1 MEDSRA
7 NPKTPGGVHVT
18 GPPSRVPLWLAP
30 VVFVA
35 VRVSRSVT
43 IRREL
48 ACDLLSSTRC
58 SISRYFNGIVSP
70 VAIENS
76 RFLFPYL
83 VSQWMA
89 TFCFKYFIPR
99 LDSLIRRISYM
110 ELVNRSTG
118 NSYRAK
124 TRLTTFRTT
133 SSVTRTTRRKS
144 KERSPGC
151 PLLSLRLRFVPV
163 WYRTGQETAA
173 AAHCHRLL
181 EAQRT
186 VAWLHRWQ
194 MLSWWRM
201 LHTGRERH
209 VHVRAVSR
217 RSVQLGEI
225 DVGRFQ
231 LQSRRF
237 VGRWRQ

>member
-1 MEDSRA
+1 MESMH
-7 NPKTPGGVHVT
+7 G
-18 GPPSRVPLWLAP
+18 
-30 VVFVA
+30 
-35 VRVSRSVT
+35 
-43 IRREL
+43 IREL
-48 ACDLLSSTRC
+48 GRWEQLSRDNATRC
-58 SISRYFNGIVSP
+58 FV
-70 VAIENS
+70 
-76 RFLFPYL
+76 
-83 VSQWMA
+83 Q
-89 TFCFKYFIPR
+89 R
-99 LDSLIRRISYM
+99 LAYS
-110 ELVNRSTG
+110 
-118 NSYRAK
+118 
-124 TRLTTFRTT
+124 
-133 SSVTRTTRRKS
+133 TRTTRRKS

-151 PLLSLRLRFVPV
+151 PLLSLRLRLVPV

-186 VAWLHRWQ
+186 VARLHRWQ

-201 LHTGRERH
+201 LHASRERH

-225 DVGRFQ
+225 DVRRFQ